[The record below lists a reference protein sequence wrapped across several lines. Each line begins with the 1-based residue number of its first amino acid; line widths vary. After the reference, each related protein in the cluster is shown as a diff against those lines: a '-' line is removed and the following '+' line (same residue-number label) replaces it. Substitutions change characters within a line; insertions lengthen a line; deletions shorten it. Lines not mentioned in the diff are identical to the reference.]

1 MGIIR
6 LFLKSYWRTLKR
18 KHPTR
23 AAKCLK
29 DNNSK
34 ASILHENVF
43 CIFFRTFFKVICIG
57 KEKATASTE
66 KNLRKATVKP
76 TGNIVSERVTTQ
88 KKERV
93 TATAT
98 HTTLTVIRMVSL
110 SQISIKDCY
119 KLVIVLVEFSLLLV
133 TFHR

>member
-1 MGIIR
+1 MGLLSDSEIFMFDNPSFDING
-6 LFLKSYWRTLKR
+6 LKY
-18 KHPTR
+18 
-23 AAKCLK
+23 
-29 DNNSK
+29 
-34 ASILHENVF
+34 F
-43 CIFFRTFFKVICIG
+43 FFRNYFKVICIG

-98 HTTLTVIRMVSL
+98 ATATHTTPTVVRMVSL

-119 KLVIVLVEFSLLLV
+119 KLVIA
-133 TFHR
+133 

>member
-1 MGIIR
+1 MG
-6 LFLKSYWRTLKR
+6 LFSDHEIFIFDNLSVDFNGLKYFF
-18 KHPTR
+18 PTY
-23 AAKCLK
+23 
-29 DNNSK
+29 
-34 ASILHENVF
+34 
-43 CIFFRTFFKVICIG
+43 FKVICIG

-98 HTTLTVIRMVSL
+98 ATATHTTPTVVRMVSF

-119 KLVIVLVEFSLLLV
+119 KLVIA
-133 TFHR
+133 

>member
-1 MGIIR
+1 MA
-6 LFLKSYWRTLKR
+6 LS
-18 KHPTR
+18 
-23 AAKCLK
+23 
-29 DNNSK
+29 
-34 ASILHENVF
+34 
-43 CIFFRTFFKVICIG
+43 IFFPTYFKVICIG

-98 HTTLTVIRMVSL
+98 ATTPTVVRMVSL
-110 SQISIKDCY
+110 SQISIEDCY
-119 KLVIVLVEFSLLLV
+119 KLVIRKLKAFFKQQMHVLVLVELSLYYL
-133 TFHR
+133 

>member
-1 MGIIR
+1 MGLLSDSEI
-6 LFLKSYWRTLKR
+6 FMF
-18 KHPTR
+18 
-23 AAKCLK
+23 
-29 DNNSK
+29 DNPSVD
-34 ASILHENVF
+34 ILWPEVY
-43 CIFFRTFFKVICIG
+43 FFRTYFKVICIG
-57 KEKATASTE
+57 KEKATASNE

-98 HTTLTVIRMVSL
+98 HTTPTVVRMVSL

-119 KLVIVLVEFSLLLV
+119 KLVIA
-133 TFHR
+133 

>member
-1 MGIIR
+1 MGPLSDSEI
-6 LFLKSYWRTLKR
+6 FMF
-18 KHPTR
+18 
-23 AAKCLK
+23 
-29 DNNSK
+29 DNPSFDING
-34 ASILHENVF
+34 LN
-43 CIFFRTFFKVICIG
+43 IFFRNYFKVICIG

-98 HTTLTVIRMVSL
+98 ATATHTTPTVVRMVSL

-119 KLVIVLVEFSLLLV
+119 KLVIA
-133 TFHR
+133 

>member
-1 MGIIR
+1 MGLLSDSEI
-6 LFLKSYWRTLKR
+6 FMF
-18 KHPTR
+18 
-23 AAKCLK
+23 
-29 DNNSK
+29 DNPSFDING
-34 ASILHENVF
+34 LN
-43 CIFFRTFFKVICIG
+43 IFFRNYFKVICIG

-76 TGNIVSERVTTQ
+76 TGNIVSERVTTL

-110 SQISIKDCY
+110 SQISIKHCY
-119 KLVIVLVEFSLLLV
+119 KLVIA
-133 TFHR
+133 